1 MISKLKDPNL
11 PQNPQSDYDRRLM
24 VMLYEYLRDLKT
36 NYNMLYDEVSIT
48 GTTASDAQHILANR
62 VFRR

>member
-1 MISKLKDPNL
+1 MSAKLKDPNL

-24 VMLYEYLRDLKT
+24 VMLYEYLRDLKM

-48 GTTASDAQHILANR
+48 GTTSSDAQHILANR
-62 VFRR
+62 VFGR

>member
-1 MISKLKDPNL
+1 MSSKLKDPNL

-24 VMLYEYLRDLKT
+24 VMLYEYLRDLKM

-48 GTTASDAQHILANR
+48 GTTSSDAQHILANR
-62 VFRR
+62 VFGR

>member
-1 MISKLKDPNL
+1 MSQKLKEPNF
-11 PQNPQSDYDRRLM
+11 PQNPGSDFDRRLA

-62 VFRR
+62 VFGR